1 MSAPDPLNPLND
13 FIAQIKK
20 IAGEYKEIK
29 KTLPTIAKKE
39 EIKGAVTAQ
48 LRVADNGA
56 YVSINR
62 GIKRG
67 VKVDDLVAFDKYGL
81 EGYVLEVFE
90 FAAKVSI
97 PLPNMKSDAVSA
109 LLGTLKGFRI
119 PEGKKGDKSSTTAA
133 NIAAIP
139 KYLAAQ
145 KDADNEALAKA
156 AGLSSYAV
164 IKDSADGFAQQL
176 KQNLRKRFTEAKML
190 EHIVRTYI
198 NDLPIKNKEA
208 IKPILSKEEF
218 LAMATPL
225 VNQLSKDLDKAIA
238 ALVDNIV
245 MKRYYLKAK
254 RYEYNFNHDWERIV
268 EQIPNCLLNPKNY
281 SSDREDW
288 IKGINY
294 HTVNDNV
301 NKAYKEQFDGLM
313 SK

>member
-1 MSAPDPLNPLND
+1 MSDPKNELGQVSLNTL
-13 FIAQIKK
+13 IAQLK
-20 IAGEYKEIK
+20 GLVTEF
-29 KTLPTIAKKE
+29 KTIRPTPAAPVIT
-39 EIKGAVTAQ
+39 EIKGEIVTAFPS
-48 LRVADNGA
+48 
-56 YVSINR
+56 VSAMTINR
-62 GIKRG
+62 GQVRG
-67 VKVDDLVAFDKYGL
+67 VEVGDLVCYDKFGMQ
-81 EGYVLEVFE
+81 GYVVEVYE
-90 FAAKVSI
+90 FRAKVMTY
-97 PLPNMKSDAVSA
+97 LPETTAEQVEAIFGQLRSFTITK
-109 LLGTLKGFRI
+109 
-119 PEGKKGDKSSTTAA
+119 GKKGSKSSTTAA
-133 NIAAIP
+133 NTKGVATF
-139 KYLAAQ
+139 LATQ
-145 KDADNEALAKA
+145 KDAANEALAKA

-208 IKPILSKEEF
+208 IKPIISKEEF

-225 VNQLSKDLDKAIA
+225 ASQLSKDLDKAIA

-245 MKRYYLKAK
+245 MKRYYLQAK
-254 RYEYNFNHDWERIV
+254 QHGYNFNHDWERIIA
-268 EQIPNCLLNPKNY
+268 QIPNCLLNPKNY

-301 NKAYKEQFDGLM
+301 NKAYKEQFDGLL